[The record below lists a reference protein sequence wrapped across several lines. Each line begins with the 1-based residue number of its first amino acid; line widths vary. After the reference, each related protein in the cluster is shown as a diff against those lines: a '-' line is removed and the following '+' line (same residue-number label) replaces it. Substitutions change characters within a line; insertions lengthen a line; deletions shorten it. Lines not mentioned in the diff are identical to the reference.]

1 MRTLIISII
10 LLLIVGSGTA
20 ADKPA
25 EQSPGKQPET
35 AGEEQDS
42 ADKDAAEKK
51 TTVQW
56 PRPYK
61 PTEEVS
67 ADSMVPFP
75 TDI

>member
-1 MRTLIISII
+1 MRMLIMNMI
-10 LLLIVGSGTA
+10 LLLVVGSGMA
-20 ADKPA
+20 ADQPAAPAPGKPPEAAGDRQEPA
-25 EQSPGKQPET
+25 ERKT
-35 AGEEQDS
+35 
-42 ADKDAAEKK
+42 AEKQAL
-51 TTVQW
+51 VQW

>member
-1 MRTLIISII
+1 MRTTLLTM
-10 LLLIVGSGTA
+10 LLLLLVVGNGTA
-20 ADKPA
+20 ADK
-25 EQSPGKQPET
+25 QP
-35 AGEEQDS
+35 
-42 ADKDAAEKK
+42 DKDSTKK
-51 TTVQW
+51 PGTSETKKSSGQEAVDKKEAVQW

>member
-1 MRTLIISII
+1 MKTFIISTI
-10 LLLIVGSGTA
+10 LLLVVGSGTA

-25 EQSPGKQPET
+25 EQPPGKQPET
-35 AGEEQDS
+35 AGKQQDS
-42 ADKDAAEKK
+42 AEKDAAEKK

-75 TDI
+75 ADI

>member
-1 MRTLIISII
+1 MKTIIMIM
-10 LLLIVGSGTA
+10 LLLLVAGSGMT

-25 EQSPGKQPET
+25 EKDSVKPPVATET
-35 AGEEQDS
+35 RKSSGQQTV
-42 ADKDAAEKK
+42 EKK
-51 TTVQW
+51 APVQW

>member
-1 MRTLIISII
+1 MKTFIMTMLV
-10 LLLIVGSGTA
+10 LLVAGSGMA
-20 ADKPA
+20 ADKQT
-25 EQSPGKQPET
+25 EK
-35 AGEEQDS
+35 DS
-42 ADKDAAEKK
+42 AKTPVTIETQKSSGQKTAEKK
-51 TTVQW
+51 ATVQW

>member
-1 MRTLIISII
+1 VKIIVMTM
-10 LLLIVGSGTA
+10 LLLLVAGSGMA
-20 ADKPA
+20 ADKP
-25 EQSPGKQPET
+25 T
-35 AGEEQDS
+35 AKDS
-42 ADKDAAEKK
+42 AKGPVAIGTEKNTGRQTAEKK
-51 TTVQW
+51 AMVQW